1 MGAVGWA
8 AARDPRQGHRWNDHR
23 MVIDGV
29 LFRTRTGC
37 PGGTCRRGTGTGR
50 RSMTGTAGGR
60 WMAPGSGSWTAC
72 GPAAMRPRVRTGR
85 SARTRPWCAGIST
98 RPARRPGRHI
108 GDGKTRRA
116 TGAPAAGGAAA
127 RPAFDPGCYKQRN
140 TVERCFSKL
149 KQFRAV
155 ATRYD
160 KRERIYQ
167 GTVDIASIRIWLRDP
182 VPCPPDMRG
191 PAAARQ
197 L

>member
-1 MGAVGWA
+1 MRNGSSWLGCC
-8 AARDPRQGHRWNDHR
+8 PR
-23 MVIDGV
+23 
-29 LFRTRTGC
+29 
-37 PGGTCRRGTGTGR
+37 
-50 RSMTGTAGGR
+50 S
-60 WMAPGSGSWTAC
+60 APGSPLERSPDGHRRCLVPYSDRVPGRDLPEGYGNWKTVYDRHRRWSLDGTWERVLDSLRAGC
-72 GPAAMRPRVRTGR
+72 DEAEVRTGR

-160 KRERIYQ
+160 KRERIVSYDHP
-167 GTVDIASIRIWLRDP
+167 G
-182 VPCPPDMRG
+182 PPG
-191 PAAARQ
+191 PW
-197 L
+197 